1 MLDKPFKIDE
11 CRRCKAAV
19 WYGQVCGFKVALDCG
34 PLTLPAEILCRLQ
47 IPVRRTFVIWRTNGQ
62 MFADLR
68 TVRNIKAGAEL
79 VLAKHEC
86 GSEQALAVHPD
97 YWPKP
102 VAQEVGL
109 W

>member
-1 MLDKPFKIDE
+1 
-11 CRRCKAAV
+11 
-19 WYGQVCGFKVALDCG
+19 
-34 PLTLPAEILCRLQ
+34 
-47 IPVRRTFVIWRTNGQ
+47 